1 MAKKNQNALRF
12 LQTDVG
18 KQAVGAYSPLLQ
30 WAMANAGLQLPQQ
43 PAPMTAQPI
52 TPTPTPMPQPQPRPL
67 AGRGGFGVRQPAAPA
82 PPPMASIQ
90 PVGPSPFVP
99 GNTTPVPGGAQP
111 SVGLPNSALGVFG
124 QGADALRFQQAEED
138 INDAARQRAN
148 LLRYRL
154 GQQGI
159 GNSGTMASALAQ
171 NERGA
176 MDSLADFRRNLAINA
191 GSEQER
197 RMQLLAQLL
206 GLGQGIGSQG
216 QAVSGQYKQIDAQK
230 PGLLG
235 SLAPF
240 ASMFSPIKL

>member
-1 MAKKNQNALRF
+1 VAKPKANDALRF
-12 LQTDVG
+12 QQVEAG
-18 KQAVGAYSPLLQ
+18 KQALGAYQPLLQ
-30 WAMANAGLQLPQQ
+30 WAMQNAGLPQSATFQ
-43 PAPMTAQPI
+43 PPSA
-52 TPTPTPMPQPQPRPL
+52 PMPQPPVIG
-67 AGRGGFGVRQPAAPA
+67 GRGGFGMQQ
-82 PPPMASIQ
+82 PMASTQ
-90 PVGPSPFVP
+90 PVGGPAPFVP
-99 GNTTPVPGGAQP
+99 GNPPSGVGGAQP
-111 SVGLPNSALGVFG
+111 PGVPNSALGVFG

-138 INDAARQRAN
+138 ISDAARQRAN
-148 LLRYRL
+148 LLRFRL

-159 GNSGTMASALAQ
+159 GGGGIAAAAQVQ

-191 GSEQER
+191 GGEQER

-216 QAVSGQYKQIDAQK
+216 QAVSGQYKQIEASK

-240 ASMFSPIKL
+240 ATMFAPIRI